1 MATALIGFTFIY
13 VVSLFICVIVC
24 YLLVSIVVVGVAAM
38 KMRFL
43 QECFVELSADDDYSG
58 W

>member
-24 YLLVSIVVVGVAAM
+24 YLLVSYSCRGGGGNEDEILAGVFCGTIS
-38 KMRFL
+38 R
-43 QECFVELSADDDYSG
+43 
-58 W
+58 